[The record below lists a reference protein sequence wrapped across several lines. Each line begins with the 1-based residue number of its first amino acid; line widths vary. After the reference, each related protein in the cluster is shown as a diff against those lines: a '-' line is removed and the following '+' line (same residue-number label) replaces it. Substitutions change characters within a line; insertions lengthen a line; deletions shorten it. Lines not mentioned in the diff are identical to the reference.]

1 MLGEAGKPE
10 MVIQKPIL
18 FQFLYAHQNQR

>member
-1 MLGEAGKPE
+1 

-18 FQFLYAHQNQR
+18 FPFLYEELHGR